1 MKKSNNT
8 HENVVNLQM
17 SAIDAAD
24 DLSSMWEDALSSVS
38 AESSFKQ
45 QALIWYVIFLK
56 KSITMVKLK
65 ILLCQNHQRTRTL
78 QTYLGEA
85 EGKAEGG
92 FHVEQFNHVM

>member
-24 DLSSMWEDALSSVS
+24 DLSSVS